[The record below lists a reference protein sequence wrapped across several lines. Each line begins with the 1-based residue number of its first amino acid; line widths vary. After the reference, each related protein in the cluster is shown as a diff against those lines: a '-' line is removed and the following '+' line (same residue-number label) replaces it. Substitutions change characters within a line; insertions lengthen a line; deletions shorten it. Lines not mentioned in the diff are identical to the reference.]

1 MKKILLVALFLA
13 SQTIFANSNPQ
24 MRTCRINLGQFW
36 TVNIENP
43 KTDNIGFCRFGNE
56 MVDSITFMNYAF
68 TNTPSNSLEA
78 FLATED
84 FNFYSCAGAG
94 AQKHPAGRAYSRDGG
109 LCPSSNDGG
118 AQPPPPF
125 GSASHLRCHSRG
137 WRGGGRFHRARR
149 RCRHSCSTRPMP

>member
-94 AQKHPAGRAYSRDGG
+94 AQKISSQDSYGHKADLCVFMDYSFIKESTLLKGW
-109 LCPSSNDGG
+109 N
-118 AQPPPPF
+118 
-125 GSASHLRCHSRG
+125 HSDNQELSQ
-137 WRGGGRFHRARR
+137 ALLN
-149 RCRHSCSTRPMP
+149 M